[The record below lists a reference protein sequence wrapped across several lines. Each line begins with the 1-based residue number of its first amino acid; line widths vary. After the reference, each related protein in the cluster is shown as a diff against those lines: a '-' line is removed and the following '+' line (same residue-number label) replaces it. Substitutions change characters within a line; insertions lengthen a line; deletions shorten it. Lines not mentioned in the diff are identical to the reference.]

1 VQSHAKPIP
10 HELAAASLR
19 VLIHREAP
27 IMQPETMT
35 NQSNTT
41 AGNSVTLAVIDDSAV
56 IRRRLV
62 SMLTQINGVKL
73 VGEAPDAIEG
83 LDLIRAVQP
92 DVVIL
97 DVRMEN
103 RSGIG
108 LLEDLKYD
116 CYMPIIIVLTNYP
129 YVAYRQR
136 CMQLGA
142 RYFFDKTTEFPRVA
156 EVVEEL
162 VSKG

>member
-1 VQSHAKPIP
+1 MNTF
-10 HELAAASLR
+10 E
-19 VLIHREAP
+19 
-27 IMQPETMT
+27 
-35 NQSNTT
+35 SNSN
-41 AGNSVTLAVIDDSAV
+41 AISSVKLAVIDDSAV

-62 SMLTQINGVKL
+62 SMLTQIKGVML
-73 VGEAPDAIEG
+73 VGEAADAIEG

-116 CYMPIIIVLTNYP
+116 SYMPIIIVLTNYP

-136 CMQLGA
+136 CIQLGA
-142 RYFFDKTTEFPRVA
+142 RYFFDKTTEFHRVA

-162 VSKG
+162 ASGKGEVRESV

>member
-1 VQSHAKPIP
+1 MGATEMNTS
-10 HELAAASLR
+10 ESNSSASR
-19 VLIHREAP
+19 
-27 IMQPETMT
+27 
-35 NQSNTT
+35 
-41 AGNSVTLAVIDDSAV
+41 SVTLAVIDDSAV

-62 SMLTQINGVKL
+62 SMLMQIKGVKL
-73 VGEAPDAIEG
+73 AGEASDAVEG

-97 DVRMEN
+97 DVRMKN

-116 CYMPIIIVLTNYP
+116 SYMPIIIVLTNYP

-162 VSKG
+162 ASGKDKARESV

>member
-1 VQSHAKPIP
+1 MPAATTLSTHIANITNGVPKMTKTESKPKASGTVK
-10 HELAAASLR
+10 LA
-19 VLIHREAP
+19 I
-27 IMQPETMT
+27 
-35 NQSNTT
+35 
-41 AGNSVTLAVIDDSAV
+41 IDDSAV

-62 SMLTQINGVKL
+62 SMLTQLDGVKL
-73 VGEAPDAIEG
+73 VGEATDAIEG
-83 LDLIRAVQP
+83 LDLIRAERP

-97 DVRMEN
+97 DVRMES

-116 CYMPIIIVLTNYP
+116 SSMPVIIVLTNYP

-142 RYFFDKTTEFPRVA
+142 RYFFDKTTEFVRVA
-156 EVVEEL
+156 EVMQEL
-162 VSKG
+162 VGGTGGIRESV